1 MATNPS
7 LKVTIPT
14 NDYTKSLLYEQTSFT
29 VTNAS
34 ENIIVVKNS
43 DGFVDVPKN
52 FIDVV
57 KKIIVIAPE
66 DNLTVSSPI
75 TTLRLTINDGTNAE
89 FNIDL
94 KVQNFFIY
102 EPTNTFGGYIK
113 NIKIANSST
122 TDVTVTLRVY
132 G

>member
-14 NDYTKSLLYEQTSFT
+14 NDYTKSLLSEQTSFT

-34 ENIIVVKNS
+34 ENIIVIKS
-43 DGFVDVPKN
+43 ADGFVDVPKN
-52 FIDVV
+52 FIDIV
-57 KKIIVIAPE
+57 KKIIVIAPV
-66 DNLTVSSPI
+66 DNLTGTSPI
-75 TTLRLTINDGTNAE
+75 TTLRLVINDGVIAE
-89 FNIDL
+89 YNIDL

-113 NIKIANSST
+113 NIKIANAST